1 MTDSNLYL
9 PPHVTQRTD
18 VPGWNHRCWAAVGAW
33 EALAVSGGTVKVTP
47 ETFVRKAGG
56 GSGSKPG
63 SGTERDI
70 VKGLSTLGLDSQIIT
85 VRYGDI
91 SERIATER
99 RAVFAVATAYSEWP
113 VALDCMNGTAGDDV
127 NHMVGLVPGVRDGK
141 VRVMNPL
148 CKEYQW
154 VPVRDVERAATAY
167 NRAQGRP
174 GIRLVRVAR
183 PVPAAL
189 DDLRKQIVALTEER
203 DALRDYVAEVRRLGQ
218 DLLEVEVP
226 RK

>member
-1 MTDSNLYL
+1 MDSTLYL

-18 VPGWNHRCWAAVGAW
+18 EPGWNHRCWAAVGAW
-33 EALAVSGGTVKVTP
+33 EALAASGGTVKVTP
-47 ETFVRKAGG
+47 EEFARKVGG
-56 GSGSKPG
+56 GSGRKPG

-70 VKGLSTLGLDSQIIT
+70 AAGLGSLGLDAQIIT
-85 VRYGDI
+85 VRFGDI
-91 SERIATER
+91 SDRVATER
-99 RAVFAVATAYSEWP
+99 RAVFAVATDYSEWP
-113 VALDCMNGTAGDDV
+113 VALDCMGGTAGPDV
-127 NHMVGLVPGVRDGK
+127 NHMVGLVPGVKEGK

-154 VPVRDVERAATAY
+154 VPVRDVERAAAAY

-174 GIRLVRVAR
+174 GIRLVRVVR
-183 PVPAAL
+183 PVPAVL
-189 DDLRKQIVALTEER
+189 DDLRKRIVELTEER

-226 RK
+226 KR